1 MGDETTSKLQVNEL
15 ENKVI
20 EIFDAIGV
28 EANSADFEDCH
39 RVGKPKNNSK
49 RVIARFVNR
58 KVVKNALYKRKQLKT
73 IEKSSIA
80 LQNATI
86 FLNEN
91 LTPENKKIA
100 YHCRKLNR
108 DGTISKTYTSNGT
121 NIIC

>member
-49 RVIARFVNR
+49 RVIARFVYR